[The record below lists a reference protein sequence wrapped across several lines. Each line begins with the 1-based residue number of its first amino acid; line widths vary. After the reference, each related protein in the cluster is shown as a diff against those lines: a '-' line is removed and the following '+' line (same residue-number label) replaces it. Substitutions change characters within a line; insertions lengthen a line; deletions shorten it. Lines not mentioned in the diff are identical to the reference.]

1 MNRVKKDLCS
11 ADLQADQN
19 QQLKCERL
27 RAKIL
32 KGVQELEAAGQI
44 EKLCFLA
51 AIVKRKK
58 EGVK

>member
-1 MNRVKKDLCS
+1 MNRLKKELCTEG
-11 ADLQADQN
+11 LQAGQN
-19 QQLKCERL
+19 HELKCERL